1 MIRFALIAASVLG
14 FALTAAVGNL
24 LLPLLRTLAPPE
36 GEGQDAPRP
45 QRRDGAPDED
55 DGGDPP
61 TPGPRGLPA
70 MGGLCFIIGALAAV
84 GVGWAVV
91 CLVQP
96 ELLGGG
102 LTGRLILGLG
112 CGFLLGA
119 AGLMDDLARLR
130 PRQVLGLRTGPR
142 LALEGAAAA
151 AASAALWAGGAMPTG
166 LRLPAVGYVELGAA
180 AAPLWALLL
189 LALAEPARLSGHADG
204 AAAGAAFVAMLG
216 LMGAE
221 TVLGFFPLAVLPA
234 ALAGALMAFLLW
246 NFYPARLLPGSV
258 GCLFLAGAVGGIP
271 LSIGRADL
279 ALALALPFWAEGLAA
294 LLQGAWRR
302 WKGRPLFKAGS
313 LSLWLQKRGG
323 AVSAFYVF
331 CALALLGVLA
341 ALRAAQL

>member
-24 LLPLLRTLAPPE
+24 LVPLLRALVPPEKENGPNRPEEEPPAPPE
-36 GEGQDAPRP
+36 
-45 QRRDGAPDED
+45 
-55 DGGDPP
+55 
-61 TPGPRGLPA
+61 PRGLPT
-70 MGGLCFIIGALAAV
+70 MGGLCFIIGTLAAV
-84 GVGWAVV
+84 GAGWTVV
-91 CLVQP
+91 CAVQP

-102 LTGRLILGLG
+102 LTGRLLLGLG
-112 CGFLLGA
+112 GGFLLGA
-119 AGLMDDLARLR
+119 AGLADDLARLR
-130 PRQVLGLRTGPR
+130 PRQVLGLRAAPR
-142 LALEGAAAA
+142 LALEGGAAILTVAG
-151 AASAALWAGGAMPTG
+151 LWLGGCMPTG
-166 LRLPAVGYVELGAA
+166 LSLPGVGYLELGAA
-180 AAPLWALLL
+180 AAPLWAVLL
-189 LALAEPARLSGHADG
+189 LALAESARLAGPADG
-204 AAAGAAFVAMLG
+204 AVAGAAFVAMLG

-246 NFYPARLLPGSV
+246 NFYPAKLLPGSV

-313 LSLWLQKRGG
+313 LGLWLQKRGG